1 MSCLL
6 FMLSA
11 HLQILAACNHQVG
24 RWKFTRFIFMSCR
37 FTFMPSRLRQRK
49 FVLQRKTPLSYLEN
63 CIFYDDWTVYFFIFM
78 FSIILSLCFLWDLL
92 QKIWWA
98 LELQS
103 CILSENWAKRSF
115 IFEEK
120 LKNIKDTWKKYYFKS

>member
-1 MSCLL
+1 MENSIKLL
-6 FMLSA
+6 VEL
-11 HLQILAACNHQVG
+11 HLL
-24 RWKFTRFIFMSCR
+24 RW
-37 FTFMPSRLRQRK
+37 L
-49 FVLQRKTPLSYLEN
+49 N
-63 CIFYDDWTVYFFIFM
+63 CIFLYLHVLDHTFIVFLLGFIAKDLVGIFFNDWTKYFFIFM

-120 LKNIKDTWKKYYFKS
+120 IKNITGT

>member
-1 MSCLL
+1 M
-6 FMLSA
+6 
-11 HLQILAACNHQVG
+11 
-24 RWKFTRFIFMSCR
+24 
-37 FTFMPSRLRQRK
+37 QRK
-49 FVLQRKTPLSYLEN
+49 FVLQRKAPLSYLEN
-63 CIFYDDWTVYFFIFM
+63 CIFSNDWTKYFFIFM

-120 LKNIKDTWKKYYFKS
+120 IKNITGT